1 MTASLIKKFPLSP
14 VAYST
19 RGRDAHLAIKER
31 RELLRTLINT
41 SSLSNASQLR
51 INPLVCVLKF
61 RNINLIPFRD
71 FTVLPNHLG
80 PTNSCM
86 IANRKKTF
94 PTTIF
99 KALQTCAGCV
109 AARPLHI
116 PYPVWIIAT
125 ITEICTNNRSTCFH
139 NLDKLP
145 RNCKRHPT
153 LCIFTTINAEVR
165 EKLHIWAPSIFRA
178 TPFDS

>member
-1 MTASLIKKFPLSP
+1 MSWLIERKENSSGGFSAYNQERLYVAVFSFWEFNLPRVISVGILTYFPF
-14 VAYST
+14 V
-19 RGRDAHLAIKER
+19 
-31 RELLRTLINT
+31 LIG
-41 SSLSNASQLR
+41 LW
-51 INPLVCVLKF
+51 
-61 RNINLIPFRD
+61 D
-71 FTVLPNHLG
+71 FSEHLG

-99 KALQTCAGCV
+99 KALQTRKGCV
-109 AARPLHI
+109 VALPRHI